1 MFEHK
6 ESAMDD
12 KLQKKIIRQLRG
24 IRMTLTLLFIVVLAG
39 FALLGFFV
47 FKTSGLVT
55 DAQDQLKTLDTQ
67 VNSAS
72 DLKNTA
78 CSSGLMSES
87 TLCTN

>member
-39 FALLGFFV
+39 FALLGFFA

-55 DAQDQLKTLDTQ
+55 DAQDQLKTLDSQ

-78 CSSGLMSES
+78 CSSGIMGES